1 MEDNKVKID
10 AIKAVLEDENV
21 AKDTEVG
28 VIDGIF
34 DNTEELKDELNATS
48 VQKFMSNL
56 KQKVAEYYEGN

>member
-21 AKDTEVG
+21 VKDTEVG

-34 DNTEELKDELNATS
+34 DNTEELKDELHATS

-56 KQKVAEYYEGN
+56 KQKVVEYYEGN